1 MAFRVSRVLSVAA
14 YTSRIV
20 QQDDAVRGVQ
30 ALWLIG
36 PTAMLVTSII
46 TTSAVAY
53 LDHHTE
59 ADPGII
65 KMLARVAE
73 HAKTNTR

>member
-1 MAFRVSRVLSVAA
+1 M
-14 YTSRIV
+14 
-20 QQDDAVRGVQ
+20 QKDDVVRGVQ

-36 PTAMLVTSII
+36 PTAMLLTSII

-59 ADPGII
+59 PEAGIL
-65 KMLARVAE
+65 KMLERVAE
-73 HAKTNTR
+73 HAKTNTP